1 MTPRW
6 PAGRALSILLVV
18 LPCLL
23 GAAPATS
30 AQVVERIL
38 AHVNSRII
46 TQSAFE
52 ARYEQA
58 VHEQGPPADAAR
70 AEEMRKALFGT
81 LIDEALIED
90 RGRDLDLITND
101 KEIEDQIKRLKEEN
115 KVTTDAE
122 FEKALEA
129 SGLTIEKLRDQ
140 LRNAGTVQRV
150 IGREVQSK
158 VDTSDDALR
167 AVYERE
173 KEKYRIPEKVHL
185 AEILVSNEAD
195 PAAALRRVS
204 EAVDAIR
211 KGEPFE
217 QVVRRYSDGA
227 TKDRG
232 GDLGWVSRGELLPEI
247 DKVVFALGVNTVSEP
262 IATKFG
268 WHLVK
273 VLEKSPVSYRP
284 FSEVRAEILKHEQ
297 ETQFQKRLAEYIEK
311 LKRDAVI
318 RIAPDMAAYYT
329 PPSPAE
335 AAPSSAAPAPPSA
348 PGEAPGS
355 APHDVQPGTTVR
367 SSTKLGLEITPTV
380 GYRFG
385 GTTSQLAN
393 SYIDRI
399 VIPASLSWGA
409 SAEVRLSDH
418 INLELLWSH
427 QDTELRVEPT
437 ALGAG
442 FDERLSHL
450 NLDSFQLGGMWL
462 SGDPGSRARLYVDL
476 LLGATILTPS
486 PEFSTLTRVSG
497 SVGGG
502 IKYYFGDHLGA
513 RLGIRWLPVYLNSKS
528 SGYGACS
535 PWYGCYT
542 YWGSNF
548 LSQGDAYTGLIAGF

>member
-6 PAGRALSILLVV
+6 PAGRALPILLGV
-18 LPCLL
+18 LPWLL
-23 GAAPATS
+23 GAVPA
-30 AQVVERIL
+30 AAAEVVERIL

-58 VHEQGPPADAAR
+58 VHEQGPPANAAR
-70 AEEMRKALFGT
+70 AEEMKKTLFNT

-90 RGRDLDLITND
+90 RGRELDLITND

-185 AEILVSNEAD
+185 AEILISGETD

-211 KGEPFE
+211 KGEAFE
-217 QVVRRYSDGA
+217 EVVRRYSDGA

-247 DKVVFALGVNTVSEP
+247 DKVVFALSVNSVSEP

-273 VLEKSPVSYRP
+273 VLEKSPVSYKP

-297 ETQFQKRLAEYIEK
+297 ETQFQKKLAEYVEK

-318 RIAPDMAAYYT
+318 RVAPDVASYYT
-329 PPSPAE
+329 PPPAVP
-335 AAPSSAAPAPPSA
+335 AASATGPASAPAPD
-348 PGEAPGS
+348 EAPGA
-355 APHDVQPGTTVR
+355 APHDVPAGTTVR
-367 SSTKLGLEITPTV
+367 SSTNLGLEVSPTV

-385 GTTSQLAN
+385 GTTSQVAN

-399 VIPASLSWGA
+399 VVPASLSWGA
-409 SAEVRLSDH
+409 SVEVRLSDH
-418 INLELLWSH
+418 VNLELLWSH
-427 QDTELRVEPT
+427 QNTELRAEPA
-437 ALGAG
+437 ALGIG
-442 FDERLSHL
+442 SDRKLSHL
-450 NLDSFQLGGMWL
+450 NIDTFLLGGMWL
-462 SGDPGSRARLYVDL
+462 SGDPGSRARLYLDL

-486 PEFSTLTRVSG
+486 PEFSTLTRFSG
-497 SVGGG
+497 SFGGG
-502 IKYYFGDHLGA
+502 IKYYFGDHFGA
-513 RLGIRWLPVYLNSKS
+513 RLGIRWLPVYLNTTS
-528 SGYGACS
+528 SAYATCS
-535 PWYGCYT
+535 PYFGCYT
-542 YWGSNF
+542 YYGSNF